1 MYAPQRVSMAEK
13 EQQNVTASEP
23 PGITAIRD
31 VVDAHAGKLPEHGQ
45 GGNRKRSG
53 GEVLFDRVVYTGI
66 GFGVNEAA
74 SLWITDQFMHGK
86 PKWYLG
92 GKPFSKEGFDSAA
105 GWIAKK
111 FKMPKAKAGNTLL
124 MATLLSGGTLLVL
137 PMRWLEEN
145 KISWVQRANHMLD
158 GWRGNKMSAEEVTA
172 RDEEVERAIACSPQQ
187 NWTSLLVG
195 RVAAMFSSW
204 ATGTFLIGPDNNK
217 KIMNWSEKT
226 LTSGAKAVGLEKM
239 AKTDTFKR
247 YAQLTG
253 VETYSC
259 AISSVVLEIASKLF
273 AKRGTEVH
281 DPEICKKYEE
291 RDKAAAAAA
300 AAANAAPAG
309 DAEGTDNRR
318 LDPEKYK
325 RPCPK
330 QVLAARAC
338 PTKTYAGQVKAEK
351 DMSESAAPTLA
362 V

>member
-1 MYAPQRVSMAEK
+1 MAEK
-13 EQQNVTASEP
+13 EPENENAAEP
-23 PGITAIRD
+23 PGIAAIRD
-31 VVDAHAGKLPEHGQ
+31 VLDAHAGKLPAHGAKS
-45 GGNRKRSG
+45 GRKPSG

-66 GFGVNEAA
+66 GFGVNEAS

-92 GKPFSKEGFDSAA
+92 GKAFSKEGFESAA
-105 GWIAKK
+105 SWISKK
-111 FKMPKAKAGNTLL
+111 FHMPHAKAGNTLL

-158 GWRGNKMSAEEVTA
+158 GLRGNTMSDAEVKA

-187 NWTSLLVG
+187 NWASLLVG

-204 ATGTFLIGPDNNK
+204 ATGTFLVGPENNR

-226 LTSGAKAVGLEKM
+226 LAAGANAVGLEKM

-281 DPEICKKYEE
+281 DLEICRKYEA
-291 RDKAAAAAA
+291 RDKAAAAAGA
-300 AAANAAPAG
+300 TASAPAG
-309 DAEGTDNRR
+309 DAEATDTRR
-318 LDPEKYK
+318 LDPEKFR

-338 PTKTYAGQVKAEK
+338 PNKSYAGQVKAEK
-351 DMSESAAPTLA
+351 EVETATPTLA

>member
-1 MYAPQRVSMAEK
+1 MAEK

-158 GWRGNKMSAEEVTA
+158 GWRGNKMSAEEAVIQ
-172 RDEEVERAIACSPQQ
+172 DYD
-187 NWTSLLVG
+187 
-195 RVAAMFSSW
+195 
-204 ATGTFLIGPDNNK
+204 ATGLSARGHPMKFLRERLKRHPRMRRFADLTTAEVK
-217 KIMNWSEKT
+217 TYRHRSEVT
-226 LTSGAKAVGLEKM
+226 IPGL
-239 AKTDTFKR
+239 
-247 YAQLTG
+247 
-253 VETYSC
+253 
-259 AISSVVLEIASKLF
+259 SVVLQ
-273 AKRGTEVH
+273 
-281 DPEICKKYEE
+281 
-291 RDKAAAAAA
+291 
-300 AAANAAPAG
+300 
-309 DAEGTDNRR
+309 
-318 LDPEKYK
+318 
-325 RPCPK
+325 RP
-330 QVLAARAC
+330 
-338 PTKTYAGQVKAEK
+338 PTA
-351 DMSESAAPTLA
+351 
-362 V
+362 